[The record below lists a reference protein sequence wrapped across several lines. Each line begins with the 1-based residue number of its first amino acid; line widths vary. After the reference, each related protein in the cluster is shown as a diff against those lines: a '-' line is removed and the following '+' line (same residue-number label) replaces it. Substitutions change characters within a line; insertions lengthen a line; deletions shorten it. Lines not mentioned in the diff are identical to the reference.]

1 MGSESNKRI
10 IKLPLESAATQMPNT
25 KYDLSELIV
34 YAKSHDKRL
43 QELTAAEL
51 ALLHYADNIEHLPLW
66 DVHYIQGRRCRIII
80 RIDDGRILNAAI
92 EHDDIANAPSFAI
105 VEVDGAWQLMVAHV
119 PYCSIENWADVEK
132 CVKDVQELWE
142 EKCRWYL
149 QNYSQL
155 RLE

>member
-1 MGSESNKRI
+1 MGSESDKRV

-25 KYDLSELIV
+25 KYDLSQLIV

-43 QELTAAEL
+43 SDLSPMELEQ
-51 ALLHYADNIEHLPLW
+51 YQYYENVQHLPLW
-66 DVHYIQGRRCRIII
+66 DVQHIQGRRCRLKI
-80 RIDDGRILNAAI
+80 RIDENKVLNAEI

-105 VEVDGAWQLMVAHV
+105 VEVDGAWQLMIARV
-119 PYCSIENWADVEK
+119 PYCSIENWTDVEK

-149 QNYSQL
+149 QNFSQW
-155 RLE
+155 RSE

>member
-43 QELTAAEL
+43 SDLSPMELKQYQYYE
-51 ALLHYADNIEHLPLW
+51 NVQHLPLW
-66 DVHYIQGRRCRIII
+66 DVHHIQGRRCRLKI
-80 RIDDGRILNAAI
+80 RIDEGKVLNAVM
-92 EHDDIANAPSFAI
+92 EHDDIASAPSFA
-105 VEVDGAWQLMVAHV
+105 VVKVDGEWQLAVALV
-119 PYCSIENWADVEK
+119 PYCIIENWSDVEK
-132 CVKDVQELWE
+132 CVKDVNDLWE

-149 QNYSQL
+149 QCSHGK
-155 RLE
+155 